1 LKEEMTERTTIAP
14 APPPGVETRDQG
26 GPLDVVQLAED
37 GMPVGALARL
47 LAYLLDAVIIAIVIY
62 LVALILRALLGPTI
76 RITEFEG
83 VPRVRVDRLRSVV
96 DVVSATTVAGAYF
109 VVSWVRLGGTPMQ
122 RLFGMHVERV
132 DDGGRLHPRQA
143 IGRWLLLGAP
153 FGLISTL
160 LFPTP
165 LLAAIL
171 ALAIAVWYA
180 VLFITTARDRRKR
193 GLHDRAAGSAVRR
206 RRRGASDEGSPDR
219 RPSVA

>member
-1 LKEEMTERTTIAP
+1 MTERTTIAP
-14 APPPGVETRDQG
+14 APPAVLDAQDQG
-26 GPLDVVQLAED
+26 GPLDVVQLVEE
-37 GMPVGALARL
+37 GMPVGALVRL
-47 LAYLLDAVIIAIVIY
+47 LAYLVDAIIIAIVIY
-62 LVALILRALLGPTI
+62 LVALVLRALLGPTI

-83 VPRVRVDRLRSVV
+83 APLVRVDRLRSVV

-132 DDGGRLHPRQA
+132 DDGGSLRPRQA

-165 LLAAIL
+165 LLGAIL
-171 ALAIAVWYA
+171 DLAIAVWYA
-180 VLFITTARDRRKR
+180 VLFITTVRDRRKR
-193 GLHDRAAGSAVRR
+193 GLHDRAAGSMVRR
-206 RRRGASDEGSPDR
+206 RRRGGSDGEMTDR

>member
-1 LKEEMTERTTIAP
+1 MTERTTIAP
-14 APPPGVETRDQG
+14 APPAVLET
-26 GPLDVVQLAED
+26 GPLDAVQLVED
-37 GMPVGALARL
+37 GMPVGALVRL
-47 LAYLLDAVIIAIVIY
+47 VAYLVDAVIIAVVIY
-62 LVALILRALLGPTI
+62 LVALVLRALIGPTI

-83 VPRVRVDRLRSVV
+83 APLVRVDRLRSIV
-96 DVVSATTVAGAYF
+96 DVVSATTVAGVYF

-132 DDGGRLHPRQA
+132 DDRGRLHPRQA

-165 LLAAIL
+165 LLGAIL
-171 ALAIAVWYA
+171 ALAIAAWYA

-193 GLHDRAAGSAVRR
+193 GLHDRAAGSMVRR
-206 RRRGASDEGSPDR
+206 RRRGASGGESSDP

>member
-1 LKEEMTERTTIAP
+1 MTERTTIAP
-14 APPPGVETRDQG
+14 APPAVLETSDHG
-26 GPLDVVQLAED
+26 GPLDALQLVGD
-37 GMPVGALARL
+37 GVPVGALVRL
-47 LAYLLDAVIIAIVIY
+47 LAYLVDAVIIAIVIY
-62 LVALILRALLGPTI
+62 LVALVLRALLGPTI

-83 VPRVRVDRLRSVV
+83 APLVRVDRLRSVV

-109 VVSWVRLGGTPMQ
+109 VVSWVRLGGTPLQ

-143 IGRWLLLGAP
+143 IGRWLVLGAP

-165 LLAAIL
+165 LLGAIL

-180 VLFITTARDRRKR
+180 VLFITTVRDRRKR
-193 GLHDRAAGSAVRR
+193 GLHDRAAGSMVRR
-206 RRRGASDEGSPDR
+206 RRRGASGVESSES
-219 RPSVA
+219 RPFVA

>member
-1 LKEEMTERTTIAP
+1 MTERTTIAP
-14 APPPGVETRDQG
+14 TPPAVLDAHDHGV
-26 GPLDVVQLAED
+26 PLDVVQLVED
-37 GMPVGALARL
+37 GTPVGALVRL
-47 LAYLLDAVIIAIVIY
+47 VTYLVDALIIAIVIY
-62 LVALILRALLGPTI
+62 LVALVLRALLGPTI

-109 VVSWVRLGGTPMQ
+109 MVSWVRLGGTPMQ

-165 LLAAIL
+165 LLSAIL
-171 ALAIAVWYA
+171 ALAIAVWYG

-193 GLHDRAAGSAVRR
+193 GVHDRAAGSMVRR
-206 RRRGASDEGSPDR
+206 RRHGASGGERTDR

>member
-1 LKEEMTERTTIAP
+1 MTERTTIAP
-14 APPPGVETRDQG
+14 APPAVA
-26 GPLDVVQLAED
+26 VQLVED
-37 GMPVGALARL
+37 GMPVGALVRL
-47 LAYLLDAVIIAIVIY
+47 LAYLVDAVIIAIVIY
-62 LVALILRALLGPTI
+62 LVALVLRALLGPTI

-83 VPRVRVDRLRSVV
+83 APLVRVDRLRSVV
-96 DVVSATTVAGAYF
+96 DVVSATTVAGVYF

-132 DDGGRLHPRQA
+132 DDGGSLRPRQA

-165 LLAAIL
+165 LLGAIL

-180 VLFITTARDRRKR
+180 VLFITTARNPRKR
-193 GLHDRAAGSAVRR
+193 GLHDRAAGSMVRR
-206 RRRGASDEGSPDR
+206 RRRGASGVEDSDR
-219 RPSVA
+219 RPSGA